1 MKSLISVSVLTLS
14 LLPGRLPA
22 ATAQECQG
30 FAAPRLTVVIS
41 DLHLGQGKV
50 GESWSPFDDFR
61 WSKALAGLLRYVGT
75 QSQDQADLVVA
86 GDLLELWQHP
96 GVVCG
101 GEGKNFGCTPAEME
115 EIARHVAQAHAA
127 DLEELG
133 RFASRGR
140 NRVIVV
146 PGNHDAA
153 LMLDSVWKIVHP
165 TFKATEGRVC
175 RAASGTWA
183 SPDGAVV
190 VEHGHQIGID
200 VNGFPRWP
208 EVSGQDSGQTR
219 MIKTWGESFVQ
230 ELYNKVEPGY
240 PLIDNVQPMTSAL
253 ANYLRNEGLL
263 KAVPRDLARFI
274 SFNLFD
280 TSLRQKLTLGGPG
293 AKTGEPSWNV
303 EKARKLGW
311 RLFSDA
317 LSDGDPIRDGLRAEP
332 PAAEWQAVR
341 AELDAMAN
349 NASALPPE
357 EVEYLC
363 DQLKIQAAL
372 SKDTKD
378 TSRKTCD
385 TELGGA
391 LFQRIVPENRRMVR
405 YLDRLREGH
414 PAMRLFIYGHTHSL
428 RSCWEVKLGNGRVI
442 PIFNTGAFHRLVDK
456 DMFEALAARQE
467 PKMTPKEALANL
479 PLDKL
484 PACYPVVIVDYPN
497 GVPKGKLW
505 NWYMEE
511 GAASGEPIPACDAR
525 CALINESLCST
536 QKGGLC
542 AGVTQ

>member
-1 MKSLISVSVLTLS
+1 MKTLISIAMMALTL
-14 LLPGRLPA
+14 LPSA
-22 ATAQECQG
+22 AAQECQD

-41 DLHLGQGKV
+41 DLHLGQGKT
-50 GESWSPFDDFR
+50 GESWSPYDDFR
-61 WSKALAGLLRYVGT
+61 WSKALAGLLGYVGT
-75 QSQDQADLVVA
+75 RSQDQADLVVA
-86 GDLLELWQHP
+86 GDLFELWQHP
-96 GVVCG
+96 GVACAG
-101 GEGKNFGCTPAEME
+101 GGKDFGCTVGDME
-115 EIARHVAQAHAA
+115 AIVQRVVQVHAP

-153 LMLDSVWKIVHP
+153 LMLDDIWKIVHP
-165 TFKATEGRVC
+165 AFKATAGRVC
-175 RAASGTWA
+175 RAVSGTWA

-200 VNGFPRWP
+200 VNKFPRWP
-208 EVSGQDSGQTR
+208 EVAAVTAQDGGQTR
-219 MIKTWGESFVQ
+219 MVKTWGESFVQ
-230 ELYNKVEPGY
+230 ELYNETEDDY

-253 ANYLRNEGLL
+253 ADYLRNEGLL

-280 TSLRQKLTLGGPG
+280 TSWRQKLTLGGPG
-293 AKTGEPSWNV
+293 AKQEAPSWNV
-303 EKARKLGW
+303 TKARQRGW

-317 LSDGDPIRDGLRAEP
+317 LPDGDPTREGLRAEP

-349 NASALPPE
+349 DASALPPE

-363 DQLKIQAAL
+363 DQMKIQAAV
-372 SKDTKD
+372 SKDTG
-378 TSRKTCD
+378 RLTCD

-391 LFQRIVPENRRMVR
+391 LFQRIVPENRRMAR
-405 YLDRLREGH
+405 YLDKLREKDH
-414 PAMRLFIYGHTHSL
+414 AAMKIYIYGHTHSL
-428 RSCWEVKLGNGRVI
+428 RSCWDVKMSNGHRLPV
-442 PIFNTGAFHRLVDK
+442 FNTGAFHRLVDK
-456 DMFEALAARQE
+456 DMFEALAASQT
-467 PKMTPKEALANL
+467 PKMTPKEALKSL

-484 PACYPVVIVDYPN
+484 PACYPMVVVDSSN

-511 GAASGEPIPACDAR
+511 DAASGQPIPACDPR

-536 QKGGLC
+536 KKGGLC
-542 AGVTQ
+542 AGMTE